1 VFGMMRL
8 GTILIPAWNEAA
20 VIGQSLARL
29 EAEGVTRFFEVIVIA
44 NGCHDD
50 TAVRAQAAMPE
61 VRVIETPVAGKTH
74 ALNLGQTQALRGLP
88 LICLDCDL
96 GTGLADLIALTVPL
110 HEGGAEATCG
120 TMEVD
125 AAGANAVVRAWYRA
139 WLLNPYFA
147 HGKFGGLFALSPSA
161 VDRLFP
167 LPDVVADDEYLR
179 RSFAP
184 GQIAYVP
191 TSRFTA
197 KAPRDLASLMR
208 VRTRSLRGSRALGRN
223 SEPDGARRMLQAA
236 FRKPAR
242 WGDMVVFAA
251 VQLAVRLNL
260 ARAKAPRWERDN
272 STRTEA

>member
-1 VFGMMRL
+1 MIRL

-61 VRVIETPVAGKTH
+61 ARVIETPVAGKTQ
-74 ALNLGQTQALRGLP
+74 ALNLGQTQSLRGLP
-88 LICLDCDL
+88 LICLDADL
-96 GTGLADLIALTVPL
+96 RTGLADLIALTVPL
-110 HEGGAEATCG
+110 HEGGAEAACG
-120 TMEVD
+120 TMVVD
-125 AAGANAVVRAWYRA
+125 TAGANAVVRAWYRA
-139 WLLNPYFA
+139 WLMNPYFA
-147 HGKFGGLFALSPSA
+147 KGKFGGLFALSPPA

-179 RSFAP
+179 RSFSP
-184 GQIAYVP
+184 DQIAYVA

-197 KAPRDLASLMR
+197 KAPRDLASLMH

-223 SEPDGARRMLQAA
+223 SEPGGARRMLQVA

-260 ARAKAPRWERDN
+260 ARVKAPRWERDN
-272 STRTEA
+272 STRSEA